1 MFKQSLHELGNL
13 RSLVIIALLCA
24 LDVVLGMFSIPLG
37 PSLKIGVAFIAVAV
51 MGYMFGPVPTAIC
64 GFLLDFM
71 KFVIAPD
78 GPYFPGFAITEVLA
92 GLIYGIMLY
101 RRTNVSFGRCLA
113 TRTLIDGLLNVLLT
127 PLWLNMLYGKGYWF
141 YMSSRLVKNLVL
153 LPLEALILYYILK
166 AILKI
171 NQRRQAAHQK

>member
-1 MFKQSLHELGNL
+1 
-13 RSLVIIALLCA
+13 
-24 LDVVLGMFSIPLG
+24 
-37 PSLKIGVAFIAVAV
+37 
-51 MGYMFGPVPTAIC
+51 
-64 GFLLDFM
+64 
-71 KFVIAPD
+71 
-78 GPYFPGFAITEVLA
+78 
-92 GLIYGIMLY
+92 MLY